1 MKSESELNGLIN
13 SEVQRSDSTM
23 GNALWITVSPVPG
36 KYAFAQP
43 GQGSNV
49 PSRDYLA
56 GYGGLA
62 ARQTPP
68 AACPRPHGQGRPPP
82 GLLVLVKLLYSVLN

>member
-1 MKSESELNGLIN
+1 MVGP
-13 SEVQRSDSTM
+13 RPWGT
-23 GNALWITVSPVPG
+23 ALWITVSPVPG

-68 AACPRPHGQGRPPP
+68 AACPRPHGQGRPSSSSEAI
-82 GLLVLVKLLYSVLN
+82 VLGIELSLQVLSILSLEFLQG